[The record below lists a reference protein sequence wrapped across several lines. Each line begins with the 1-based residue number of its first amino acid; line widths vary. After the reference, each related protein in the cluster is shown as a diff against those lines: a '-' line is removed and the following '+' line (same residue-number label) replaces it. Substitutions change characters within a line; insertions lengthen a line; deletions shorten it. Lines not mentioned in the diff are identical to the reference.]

1 MLFIYQGQETIYP
14 PRLVLRRCGLAVIAA
29 GPPAEILRAAFL
41 LPTVSACSVA
51 VFLVSAARMAAAKLI
66 FGRGAESSIFYLY
79 YKKFWCPLSE
89 SNTLYLS
96 KTDYKSVA
104 IPFGAK
110 GHAFTY
116 LVPDHAW
123 ENHCCDDLAVD
134 LRLETS
140 VVPVP

>member
-1 MLFIYQGQETIYP
+1 M
-14 PRLVLRRCGLAVIAA
+14 
-29 GPPAEILRAAFL
+29 RAAFL
-41 LPTVSACSVA
+41 LPWVSADSVA

-66 FGRGAESSIFYLY
+66 FGLGAESCILLL
-79 YKKFWCPLSE
+79 KFWCPLSE

-110 GHAFTY
+110 GHTFTY
-116 LVPDHAW
+116 LVPDPPW

-134 LRLETS
+134 LRLETG
-140 VVPVP
+140 VVPVL